1 MLRDLVLGWP
11 LCGVLILV
19 CGLVCQGGLLVLG
32 GVRLYKVG
40 GCLLPVL
47 VSGLCVLCL
56 VWQFV
61 TLGGFVGGV
70 FGVWW

>member
-1 MLRDLVLGWP
+1 M
-11 LCGVLILV
+11 
-19 CGLVCQGGLLVLG
+19 GLVCQGGLLVLG
-32 GVRLYKVG
+32 GIRLYKVG

-56 VWQFV
+56 VWRFV